1 MSGQMNE
8 QVNTATGQR
17 LAGAQRIST
26 DDVVRQLQNLPTLS
40 TVVMDLL
47 NSVDE
52 EDIDIGTLARKV
64 SHDQALT
71 AKTLRFA
78 NSSFFGSQ
86 SKVSTIQQAISLL
99 GVRSV
104 RHLITATALAGHFP
118 DSACVGFDGRAFWR
132 HAIATAVCCKVLA
145 MHLHLNQDFAFT
157 AGLLHDIG
165 RLVLVSRFPQQYA
178 SVIAA
183 RAEADCN
190 LLDAE
195 RAILGTDHVE
205 VGRALA
211 AHWNFSETIQ
221 KAIAGHHAP
230 ETFGNASIASIVHV
244 ANSIVQALDLG
255 GAEDDLVA
263 PVSMVAWTG
272 LGMQENE
279 YARIFRET
287 ELQFDAVSGA
297 LFD

>member
-1 MSGQMNE
+1 MSALPPLPGSQKIDPAE
-8 QVNTATGQR
+8 VIR
-17 LAGAQRIST
+17 H
-26 DDVVRQLQNLPTLS
+26 LQNLPTLS

-47 NSVDE
+47 NAVDDD
-52 EDIDIGTLARKV
+52 DIDIGTLARKV

-86 SKVSTIQQAISLL
+86 SKVTTIQQAISLL

-104 RHLITATALAGHFP
+104 RHLIIATALAEQFP
-118 DSACVGFDGRAFWR
+118 DSACTGFDSRAFWR
-132 HAIATAVCCKVLA
+132 HSNATAVCCKVLA
-145 MHLHLNQDFAFT
+145 MHLHLNQDYAFT

-178 SVIAA
+178 AVIAA
-183 RAEADCN
+183 RAAADCH

-195 RAILGTDHVE
+195 RAVLGTDHVA
-205 VGRALA
+205 VGTVLA
-211 AHWNFSETIQ
+211 AQWNFSETIR
-221 KAIAGHHAP
+221 KAIAGHHDP
-230 ETFGNASIASIVHV
+230 EAFGHASIASVVHV

-255 GAEDDLVA
+255 GLEDDLVA
-263 PVSMVAWTG
+263 PVSQVAWDG
-272 LGMQENE
+272 LGMEEHE

-287 ELQFDAVSGA
+287 EMQFDAVSQA